1 MNVLKKT
8 MSILNIIAISSL
20 LLNCSK
26 SDTKSNTPVIPPVT
40 VNEVDCWLT
49 KGDQSIK
56 LQKQSS
62 VIGFNTNY
70 NSYPKIT
77 VDVNTKYQTIDGFGF
92 TLTGGSAQVI
102 NQLNTQVKQDLLQE
116 LFGTNQTSVS
126 INYVRLSIG
135 ASDLNDAPF
144 TYDDMPVGQTD
155 LTLSNFNLS
164 LDTVNLIPLLKQI
177 VAINPAI
184 KIIAAPWSAPVWM
197 KDNNSFVGGGLQ
209 TQYYNVYAQYF
220 VKYIKAMKAQGIIID
235 AITPQN
241 EPLNPYNNP
250 SLVMTASQQ
259 ASFIKDNLGPAFQT
273 AGITTKIVVYDHN
286 CDRADYPTAILN
298 DAAAAPYVNGSAFH
312 LYAGDIN
319 ALSGVHNSFPN
330 KNIYFTE
337 QYTASNGSFS
347 GDLKWHLKNVM
358 IGAMRNW
365 SKNALEW
372 NLANNSGFGPHT
384 NGGCSSCLGALTVD
398 GTSSVIRNVGYYIVG
413 HLSKFVPEGS
423 IRIDSNTSGDLNNVA
438 FITPQ
443 GKIVLV
449 VENDAATSG
458 IFNVSFNGKWFT
470 TSLDAGAVATYI
482 W

>member
-1 MNVLKKT
+1 MNLLKQS
-8 MSILNIIAISSL
+8 MSILKIIAISSL

-26 SDTKSNTPVIPPVT
+26 SDTKTTNPVTPPVT
-40 VNEVDCWLT
+40 VNEVDFWLT

-56 LQKQSS
+56 LQKQSNIIS
-62 VIGFNTNY
+62 FNTNY
-70 NSYPKIT
+70 NVYPKIT
-77 VDVNTKYQTIDGFGF
+77 VDLNTKYQTIDGYGF

-102 NQLNTQVKQDLLQE
+102 NQLNAQTKNDLLQE
-116 LFGTNQTSVS
+116 LFGNSETAVS
-126 INYVRLSIG
+126 ISYLRLSIG

-144 TYDDMPVGQTD
+144 TYDDLPAGQTD
-155 LTLSNFNLS
+155 LLLSNFNLS
-164 LDTVNLIPLLKQI
+164 MDTVNLIPLLKQI

-184 KIIAAPWSAPVWM
+184 KIIAAPWSAPTWM
-197 KDNNSFVGGGLQ
+197 KDNNSFVGGSLQ
-209 TQYYNVYAQYF
+209 VQYYSVYAQYF
-220 VKYIKAMKAQGIIID
+220 VKYIQSMKAQGITID

-259 ASFIKDNLGPAFQT
+259 ASFIKDNLGPAFQS

-298 DAAAAPYVNGSAFH
+298 DAAAAPFVNGSAFH
-312 LYAGDIN
+312 LYAGDIS
-319 ALSGVHNSFPN
+319 ALSGVHNNFPN

-372 NLANNSGFGPHT
+372 NLANNSGIGPHT
-384 NGGCSSCLGALTVD
+384 TGGCTSCLGALTVN
-398 GTSSVIRNVGYYIVG
+398 GSSVVNRNVGYYIVG
-413 HLSKFVPEGS
+413 HLSKFVPVGS
-423 IRIDSNTSGDLNNVA
+423 IRIDSNTAGDLNNVA
-438 FITPQ
+438 FITPV

-449 VENDAATSG
+449 VENDGTTTG
-458 IFNVSFNGKWFT
+458 MFNVSFNGKWFT